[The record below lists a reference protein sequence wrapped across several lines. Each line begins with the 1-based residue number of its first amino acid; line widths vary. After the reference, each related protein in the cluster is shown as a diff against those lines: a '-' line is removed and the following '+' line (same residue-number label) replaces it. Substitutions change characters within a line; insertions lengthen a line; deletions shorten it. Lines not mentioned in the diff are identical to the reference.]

1 MRKVLDLNT
10 KIILLGKWRSEGI
23 RCLFGQQRACNVPQW
38 SYTIFGTASVSNG
51 SRRGLKEV
59 LTNSLLSN
67 LFQAVF
73 GKEFCKRAPMLR
85 RRTTFSFHCY
95 KPFSFTF
102 WILSKIE
109 SANFGFWV
117 VFLWSSLWTWNQN
130 SFKFPSFLELTNSV
144 IAVINF
150 IFDNFPDRSTIIII
164 ISAQRPRRGWG
175 PPTPLPTFLA
185 DYIIFFFTLVNQV
198 CLLQKSTS
206 HYFMSNMR
214 TS

>member
-117 VFLWSSLWTWNQN
+117 VFLWSSLWTWNHN
-130 SFKFPSFLELTNSV
+130 GFKFPTFLELNNSSGGSYLHV
-144 IAVINF
+144 TLTVTFARHAHGHARTLF
-150 IFDNFPDRSTIIII
+150 TFFPSDF
-164 ISAQRPRRGWG
+164 RGKKR
-175 PPTPLPTFLA
+175 
-185 DYIIFFFTLVNQV
+185 
-198 CLLQKSTS
+198 LLKVK
-206 HYFMSNMR
+206 N
-214 TS
+214 